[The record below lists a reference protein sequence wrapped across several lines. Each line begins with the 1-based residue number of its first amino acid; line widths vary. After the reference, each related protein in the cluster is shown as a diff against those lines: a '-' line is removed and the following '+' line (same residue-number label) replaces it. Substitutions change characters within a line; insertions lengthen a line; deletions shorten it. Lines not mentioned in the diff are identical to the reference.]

1 MGRPLCGKWHYNKN
15 IMPRE
20 FESCIFEIRVG
31 DKKELIIGCQRRGKI
46 VKLNLNYDG
55 DYDFICGANDVI
67 RWCYID
73 LN

>member
-1 MGRPLCGKWHYNKN
+1 MNNKPICGKWHGND

-31 DKKELIIGCQRRGKI
+31 DKKELIIGYFKRGKI
-46 VKLNLNYDG
+46 FKINLNYDG
-55 DYDFICGANDVI
+55 NYVFACNTNDVI